1 MRTVAWLKA
10 ELAKFPDDAVCFA
23 YEGEV
28 TGLVIEFSERRSRD
42 DEPSRCWAQ
51 GTIFC
56 SESNEYDLS
65 NETILLPER
74 T

>member
-28 TGLVIEFSERRSRD
+28 TGIVIERSERRSMAD
-42 DEPSRCWAQ
+42 GPDRCRAQ

-56 SESNEYDLS
+56 SESNEYDIS